1 MKEGY
6 IKVKSFEEIDLSDT
20 FFDSLKED
28 YPAFNKWFHAKK
40 DKQAYV
46 IYNTE
51 SKLEGFLH
59 VKIEHNRVDDIV
71 PPIVAPLILKIGT
84 FKVNP
89 HGTKLGERFIKK
101 SLDIAIANHVDI
113 CYVTVF
119 EKHSYL
125 INLLKKYGF
134 YEHGQKEQGDKI
146 ELVLAKD
153 MKKIT
158 NDVLNDYPL
167 LNYKN
172 KNIYLLAIYPKYH
185 SKMFPDSILNNESF
199 DILEDQS
206 HTNSIHKVYL
216 SAIPSVCNLRRGDII
231 VIYRTK
237 DDKGSAEYHSVVTSI
252 CTVEVVKNKG
262 YFPTYEKFYEN
273 VNSYSIFDEN
283 DLKLWY
289 NKENFYAI
297 KMLYN
302 VALSKRVIRKA
313 LIEQIGV
320 SRSERPSF
328 IKLTEAQL
336 IKLLEKGAVNESYVV
351 N

>member
-6 IKVKSFEEIDLSDT
+6 IKVKKFENIDLSDT
-20 FFDSLKED
+20 FFNSLKED
-28 YPAFNKWFHAKK
+28 YPEFEKWFYSKK
-40 DKQAYV
+40 DKLAHV
-46 IYNTE
+46 IYNKE
-51 SKLEGFLH
+51 NKLEGFLYT
-59 VKIEHNRVDDIV
+59 KLENDIVDDIV

-101 SLDIAIANHVDI
+101 SLDIAISQHVDI

-134 YEHGQKEQGDKI
+134 YEHGHKRQNDKTEI
-146 ELVLAKD
+146 VLIKD
-153 MKKIT
+153 MKTIT
-158 NDVLNDYPL
+158 DDVLNDYPL
-167 LNYKN
+167 LNYKR
-172 KNIYLLAIYPKYH
+172 KSIYLLAIYPEYH
-185 SKMFPDSILNNESF
+185 SKMFPDSILNTESF
-199 DILEDQS
+199 NILEDQS

-216 SAIPSVCNLRRGDII
+216 SAIPSVCNLKRGDII
-231 VIYRTK
+231 VIYRTG
-237 DDKGSAEYHSVVTSI
+237 DNQGPAEYRSVVTSI
-252 CTVEVVKNKG
+252 CTVEVVKNKR
-262 YFPTYEKFYEN
+262 YFATYENFYKS
-273 VNSYSIFDEN
+273 VNSYSIFDEK
-283 DLKLWY
+283 DLKMWY
-289 NKENFYAI
+289 NRKNFYAI

-302 VALSKRVIRKA
+302 VALSKRIIRKA

-320 SRSERPSF
+320 SRNERPSF